1 MVQLCRDR
9 AMTMEEVV
17 AGLIVDQHGWF
28 LYPEPIPSD
37 VQSLT
42 HTAKLSPHCT
52 VSQMRVTKGDSK
64 ADNRAFHGSH
74 PVLCP
79 PRSSDLK
86 TEGFLHMG
94 LACPAYSPR
103 PPARAIRP
111 YGAQPRSLLII
122 DSRKRA
128 NARGPAELIQPQ
140 VANTQI
146 PTAGKRQSSTTKPTW
161 N

>member
-17 AGLIVDQHGWF
+17 VGLIVDQHGWF

-64 ADNRAFHGSH
+64 ADNRAFQGSH
-74 PVLCP
+74 PVLATKVTVGP
-79 PRSSDLK
+79 K

-94 LACPAYSPR
+94 VS
-103 PPARAIRP
+103 
-111 YGAQPRSLLII
+111 SLHVFTI
-122 DSRKRA
+122 A
-128 NARGPAELIQPQ
+128 PCQGH
-140 VANTQI
+140 
-146 PTAGKRQSSTTKPTW
+146 
-161 N
+161 